1 LVDPETEVNRFL
13 VELGV
18 LSLLAVVAAEQPLLC
33 LIGQAHWLDPASA
46 DTLVVVARRLEH
58 EPLVVLFAARD
69 GEVRQFQAPG
79 LPELRLGGLE
89 PAAAGQLLEG
99 RADKLAPEVR
109 DRLIT
114 ETDGNPLAL
123 LELPASLTSEQLAG
137 REPLPERL
145 PLSGRLQQVFLERVR
160 ELPAAT
166 QTLLLVAAAGDGGE
180 LTTILAGGH
189 ALGGGPEALEPA
201 EQAGLVQV
209 ADSQLVFRHP
219 LILQP
224 HFSESLPLPPVATT
238 STRLVTPPPA

>member
-1 LVDPETEVNRFL
+1 MVDPETEVNRFL

-46 DTLVVVARRLEH
+46 DTLVFVARRLEH
-58 EPLVVLFAARD
+58 EPLVLFAARD

-160 ELPAAT
+160 QLPAAT

-180 LTTILAGGH
+180 LATILAG
-189 ALGGGPEALEPA
+189 
-201 EQAGLVQV
+201 
-209 ADSQLVFRHP
+209 
-219 LILQP
+219 
-224 HFSESLPLPPVATT
+224 ATR
-238 STRLVTPPPA
+238 SAAAPRRWSRPSKPGWSRWPIPSWCSAIR